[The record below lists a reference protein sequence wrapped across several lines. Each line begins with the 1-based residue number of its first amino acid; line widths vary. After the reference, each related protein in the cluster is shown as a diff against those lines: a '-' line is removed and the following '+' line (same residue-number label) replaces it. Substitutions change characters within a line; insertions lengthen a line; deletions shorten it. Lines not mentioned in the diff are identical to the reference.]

1 MLFLIKV
8 HKIACFFKKTLKTL
22 EKSTNIM
29 YLCKGGWNRRFCS
42 FEGRKMHPAWMQ
54 GVEFTGL
61 RTFTDVK

>member
-8 HKIACFFKKTLKTL
+8 HKIDCFSKKTLKTL

-42 FEGRKMHPAWMQ
+42 FE
-54 GVEFTGL
+54 E
-61 RTFTDVK
+61 